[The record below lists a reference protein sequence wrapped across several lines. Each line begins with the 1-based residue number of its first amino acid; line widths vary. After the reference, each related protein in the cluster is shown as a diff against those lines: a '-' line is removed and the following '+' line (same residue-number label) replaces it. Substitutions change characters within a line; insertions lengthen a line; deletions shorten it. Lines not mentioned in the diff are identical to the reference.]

1 MNYAYWLSNIPGVGN
16 RTRKLLQEWAGTAKA
31 VYGLTERELQEI
43 PGLGEQEI
51 AEIRKS
57 RERDWQ
63 KLYEGL
69 KDRNI
74 CFMSTE
80 DAEFPEKLKEI
91 PDAPYSI
98 YVRGK
103 LPDPAKK
110 SIAIVGARMCSP
122 YGQAAARKLGEVLA
136 GYGAQII
143 SGMAKGIDSAGHT
156 GAIAGGGN
164 TFAVLGNGV
173 DICYPASNRN
183 LYAQI
188 GATGGLISEYPPG
201 TQPRAGLFPMRNRII
216 SALSDVVVV
225 VEAKVRS
232 GSLITADYAL
242 EQGRDVYAV
251 PGRLFDPLSGG
262 TNALIGQGA
271 GIIFD
276 PENFAIELGLQKE
289 KPDCSEKNNQLLL
302 EKDEALVYSC
312 VDLRPKSLSQLLE
325 ETGMQPAVLADVLMG
340 LSGRGLV
347 KEYFK
352 NCYIRNV

>member
-188 GATGGLISEYPPG
+188 GANGGLISEYPPG

-242 EQGRDVYAV
+242 EQGRDVYA
-251 PGRLFDPLSGG
+251 
-262 TNALIGQGA
+262 
-271 GIIFD
+271 
-276 PENFAIELGLQKE
+276 
-289 KPDCSEKNNQLLL
+289 
-302 EKDEALVYSC
+302 
-312 VDLRPKSLSQLLE
+312 
-325 ETGMQPAVLADVLMG
+325 
-340 LSGRGLV
+340 
-347 KEYFK
+347 
-352 NCYIRNV
+352 